1 MTDLLAKLLPL
12 GLALLMLVVG
22 LRLKPRDF
30 ARVFRHP
37 KALGVGLAVQLAAL
51 PFLAFLLGAALGLS
65 PAMQLGLV
73 LVAAAPGGV
82 TSNYI
87 AHLARADLALSTSM
101 TLLTTL
107 LACVTIPVVL
117 AVFSAAGSIGLVA
130 LVKLSGLMLVVS
142 VLPMLM
148 GMSLGVVSGQWQAC
162 ALTVLEPLA
171 KAIFAAMVL
180 ATFVQNWGA
189 MQANLK
195 DIGFAVIAL
204 NLGALVLTA
213 LAGLVAGLPSVQV
226 RAIMVEASLQNVA
239 VAMFVA
245 ASVLGQPALV
255 VPGLLYAMMMNV
267 TGLVLVWFGN
277 RQPVAQIT

>member
-1 MTDLLAKLLPL
+1 MTDLLAKILPL

-51 PFLAFLLGAALGLS
+51 PFLAFLLGTSLGLS

>member
-267 TGLVLVWFGN
+267 TGLVLVWFGS